1 MSWINRLIGSLRKNR
16 LEDQLDEEQQFHLE
30 MRRQEFIATGIE
42 PGEARWRA
50 RRLFGN
56 QLLLKE
62 RTRDMDTIRWIE
74 TLWQDLRYAGRML
87 RKTPVFGAVVVVTL
101 ALGIGA
107 NTAIFTLIN
116 AVMLQNLPVKN
127 PGELVLFFD
136 GIDDGVYDG
145 DGFPGDIF
153 SYPAWEYF
161 RDRNESFQ
169 ELCAFRQSSDLLVM
183 HVAGSPD
190 SGPKEQADGHLV
202 SGNYFAVL
210 GVQAVIGRMLTAKD
224 DALAAPHVAV
234 ISYDFWRRRFNLDNS
249 VIGKSVDLNG
259 TVFHIVGVAPREF
272 FGERV
277 SSPPEFWLPL
287 SRQPQVLRRA
297 SWLANRNVHWLN
309 LMGRLKA
316 GVTPERAQATV
327 NTQLQQ
333 FYAAEAGTHI
343 TPERLRQL
351 HEAYVQLK
359 PGGRGISWMRVMYS
373 EPLHLLM
380 AVVAL
385 VLLIACANVATLL
398 LARASARS
406 REMFARLALGASRSR
421 LMRQLL
427 TESLLFAILGGA
439 AGIALAWW
447 GVKVLSSMVRVTSV
461 VNVQPDVVVLSVTLG
476 LSVVTGI
483 GFGLVPA
490 LRSSRMAGMVRSFGR
505 SSDFGMS
512 KFNPAHALVI
522 LQVALASVLL
532 VGAGMLTHSLLNL
545 QRQDLGF
552 HRDNLLL
559 VRTDARLAGYQPA
572 GLVPLYQQMQDRLN
586 ALPGVLAATIAQYS
600 PISGTS
606 NSSNCSIEG
615 YAPPPDKN
623 MDVYTVEVG
632 PRFFETLGTPL
643 VLGRPIELRD
653 TPAAP
658 TVAVVN
664 ESFIQKFLPK
674 QNPIGRH
681 FNLGAPFHPPGA
693 EIIGVAADS
702 KYYALSETPKPMAF
716 FSAWQSGGREAYV
729 GELLIRTSQD
739 ASGAAAEVRQAM
751 HQIDSRL
758 PILDVSTL
766 RRHIDNSLDQERMIT
781 NLCSFFGLLALLL
794 ASIGL
799 YGTIAYSVVR
809 RTNEIGI
816 RMALGAQRPQVL
828 WMVLR
833 EAVVLIILGLMF
845 GLPLALG
852 ATRWIKSFLFGTPPV
867 DLAGIG
873 AAIVLMIAVSA
884 LAGFLPARRATKV
897 DPMEALRYE

>member
-1 MSWINRLIGSLRKNR
+1 MSWISRLVGSLRKSK
-16 LEDQLDEEQQFHLE
+16 LEDNLDDELQFHIE
-30 MRRQEFIATGIE
+30 MRTREFIAAGIE
-42 PGEARWRA
+42 PDEARHRA

-62 RTRDMDTIRWIE
+62 RTRDLDTIGWLD
-74 TLWQDLRYAGRML
+74 TLWQDLRYAGRL
-87 RKTPVFGAVVVVTL
+87 VRKSPAFAAVVVITL

-116 AVMLQNLPVKN
+116 AVMLQNLPVKD
-127 PGELVLFFD
+127 PGQLVLFYD
-136 GIDDGVYDG
+136 GIDSGVYDG
-145 DGFPGDIF
+145 GRLHGDIF
-153 SYPAWEYF
+153 SYPSWEYF
-161 RDRNESFQ
+161 RDHNESFQ
-169 ELCAFRQSSDLLVM
+169 GLCAFSQGSDRLVM
-183 HVAGSPD
+183 HVTGTSD
-190 SGPKEQADGHLV
+190 SGPKEQAQGHLV

-210 GVQAVIGRMLTAKD
+210 GVQAAIGRMLTSQD
-224 DALAAPHVAV
+224 DRLAAPNVAV

-249 VIGKSVDLNG
+249 VVGKSVDLNG
-259 TVFHIVGVAPREF
+259 TMFHMVGVAPREF

-277 SSPPEFWLPL
+277 RTPPEFWLPL
-287 SRQPQVLRRA
+287 SRQPQVLQRE
-297 SWLANRNVHWLN
+297 SWLAKHDVAWLN
-309 LMGRLKA
+309 MLGRLKP
-316 GVTPERAQATV
+316 GVTVDRVQATL

-333 FYAAEAGTHI
+333 LYTSQAGTDV
-343 TPERLRQL
+343 TPDRLRQI
-351 HEAYVQLK
+351 HEAHIQLK

-385 VLLIACANVATLL
+385 VLLIACANVATLF
-398 LARASARS
+398 LARAPARS
-406 REMFARLALGASRSR
+406 REMFARLALGASRGR

-427 TESLLFAILGGA
+427 TESLLFALLGGA

-447 GVKVLSSMVRVTSV
+447 GVKVLASMVNVTSV
-461 VNVQPDVVVLSVTLG
+461 VNVQPDLGVLSVSLG
-476 LSVVTGI
+476 LSLVTGI

-490 LRSSRMAGMVRSFGR
+490 LRSSRMAGMLRSFGR

-522 LQVALASVLL
+522 LQVALACVLL
-532 VGAGMLTHSLLNL
+532 VGAGLLTHSLLNL
-545 QRQDLGF
+545 ENQDLGF

-559 VRTDARLAGYQPA
+559 MRTDARLAGYQPA
-572 GLVPLYQQMQDRLN
+572 GLLALYQQMQERLN
-586 ALPGVLAATIAQYS
+586 ALPGVLSAAIARYS
-600 PISGTS
+600 PVSGTS
-606 NSSNCSIEG
+606 SSSNFSIEG
-615 YAPPPDKN
+615 YAPPADKD
-623 MDVYTVEVG
+623 MTVYHLGVG

-643 VLGRPIELRD
+643 MLGRPIEPRD
-653 TPAAP
+653 TPASP
-658 TVAVVN
+658 PVAVVN
-664 ESFIQKFLPK
+664 ETFIREFLPK

-681 FNLGAPFHPPGA
+681 FSLGAPFNPPGA

-702 KYYALSETPKPMAF
+702 KYYDLSKKPKPMAY
-716 FSAWQSGGREAYV
+716 FSAWQGYRREAYV
-729 GELLIRTSQD
+729 GELLIRTSHD
-739 ASGAAAEVRQAM
+739 AAGAAAEIRQAI

-758 PILDVSTL
+758 PIWDVTTL
-766 RRHIDNSLDQERMIT
+766 QEQVDSSLHQERMIT
-781 NLCSFFGLLALLL
+781 NLCSFFGLLALVL

-833 EAVVLIILGLMF
+833 EAVVLVTLGLAF
-845 GLPLALG
+845 GLPLAMG

-867 DLAGIG
+867 DFAGIG
-873 AAIVLMIAVSA
+873 AAILVMVAVSM

-897 DPMEALRYE
+897 HPMDALRYE

>member
-1 MSWINRLIGSLRKNR
+1 MSWLNRLRGSLRKNK
-16 LEDQLDEEQQFHLE
+16 LEEQLDDELQFHIEMRTQQF
-30 MRRQEFIATGIE
+30 IAAGMAPE
-42 PGEARWRA
+42 EASSRA
-50 RRLFGN
+50 RRQFGN
-56 QLLLKE
+56 PLLLKE
-62 RTRDMDTIRWIE
+62 RTRDMDTVGWID
-74 TLWQDLRYAGRML
+74 TLWQDLSYAGRLL
-87 RKTPVFGAVVVVTL
+87 RKSPAFAAVVVVTL

-116 AVMLQNLPVKN
+116 AVMLQNLPVKD
-127 PGELVLFFD
+127 PGKLVLFND
-136 GIDDGVYDG
+136 GIDSGVVDG
-145 DGFPGDIF
+145 DGFPGNIF

-161 RDRNESFQ
+161 RDHDESF
-169 ELCAFRQSSDLLVM
+169 ESLCAFRQGSDSLVM
-183 HVAGSPD
+183 HVAGASD
-190 SGPKEQADGHLV
+190 SGPKEQAGGHLV
-202 SGNYFAVL
+202 SGNYFDVL
-210 GVQAVIGRMLTAKD
+210 GVRAAIGRMLTVQD

-234 ISYDFWRRRFNLDNS
+234 ISYDFWRRRFNLDHA

-259 TVFHIVGVAPREF
+259 TIFHIVGVAPPEF

-287 SRQPQVLRRA
+287 SRQPLILQRD

-309 LMGRLKA
+309 LMGRLKP
-316 GVTPERAQATV
+316 GVTLARAQATV

-333 FYAAEAGTHI
+333 FYTPQAGIHI
-343 TPERLRQL
+343 TPERLRGL
-351 HEAYVQLK
+351 RDAHIRLK
-359 PGGRGISWMRVMYS
+359 PGGRGISWMRAMYS

-380 AVVAL
+380 AVVAV

-398 LARASARS
+398 LARGSART
-406 REMFARLALGASRSR
+406 RELFVRLALGASGGR
-421 LMRQLL
+421 LIRQLL
-427 TESLLFAILGGA
+427 TESMLFALLGGA

-447 GVKVLSSMVRVTSV
+447 GVKVLASLVKVTSV
-461 VNVQPDVVVLSVTLG
+461 VSVQPDVIALCVTLS

-483 GFGLVPA
+483 AFGLVPA
-490 LRSSRMAGMVRSFGR
+490 LRSSRIAGMIRSFGR

-522 LQVALASVLL
+522 LQVALSSVLL
-532 VGAGMLTHSLLNL
+532 IGAGLLTHSLLNL
-545 QRQDLGF
+545 QNQDLGF

-572 GLVPLYQQMQDRLN
+572 GLVPLYQQLQDRLN

-615 YAPPPDKN
+615 YAPPPGKN
-623 MDVYTVEVG
+623 MDINTVEVG
-632 PRFFETLGTPL
+632 PRFFEVLGTPL
-643 VLGRPIELRD
+643 VLGRPIGLRD
-653 TPAAP
+653 TPASP

-664 ESFIQKFLPK
+664 ETFVHKFFPQ

-681 FNLGAPFHPPGA
+681 FRLGAPFNPPGV
-693 EIIGVAADS
+693 EIVGVAADS
-702 KYYALSETPKPMAF
+702 KYYELSEKAKPMAF
-716 FSAWQSGGREAYV
+716 FSVWQSGGREPYV
-729 GELLIRTSQD
+729 GELMIRTSQD
-739 ASGAAAEVRQAM
+739 ASGAAAEVRQAI

-766 RRHIDNSLDQERMIT
+766 RQHIDNSLHQERMIT

-833 EAVVLIILGLMF
+833 EAVVLVVLGLTF
-845 GLPLALG
+845 GLPLAMG

-867 DLAGIG
+867 DVVGIG
-873 AAIVLMIAVSA
+873 AAIAIMALVSA
-884 LAGFLPARRATKV
+884 VAALLPARRASKV
-897 DPMEALRYE
+897 DPMAALRYE